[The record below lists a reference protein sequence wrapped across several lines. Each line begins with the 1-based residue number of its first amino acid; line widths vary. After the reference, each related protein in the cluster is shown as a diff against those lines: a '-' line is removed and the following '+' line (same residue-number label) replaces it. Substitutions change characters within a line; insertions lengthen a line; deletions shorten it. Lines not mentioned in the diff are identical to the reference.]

1 MEGTNVEE
9 RVFWLGRG
17 RGGEDTNVEER
28 MCVCVCVCVC
38 VCLWHGGKRCA
49 GIVMCILLLL

>member
-9 RVFWLGRG
+9 RVWWVGRG

-28 MCVCVCVCVC
+28 MCVCVCVCGMGVR
-38 VCLWHGGKRCA
+38 GGVQ
-49 GIVMCILLLL
+49 GL